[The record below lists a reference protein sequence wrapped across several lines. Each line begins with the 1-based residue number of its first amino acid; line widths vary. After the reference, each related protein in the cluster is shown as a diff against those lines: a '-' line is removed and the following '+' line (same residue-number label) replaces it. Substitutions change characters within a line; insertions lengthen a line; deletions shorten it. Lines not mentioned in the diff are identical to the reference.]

1 MFLCFK
7 NVYIMTFVM
16 TWIRKS
22 IDNHLHFKMVFLFNF
37 NTLILLNLKKYC
49 GFIRIDSG
57 SIFMDPMSTFLSH
70 KKKSTT
76 SHETQSFHKHLHKN
90 SHN

>member
-22 IDNHLHFKMVFLFNF
+22 IDNHLHFKMVFIFNF
-37 NTLILLNLKKYC
+37 NTLILSNLKNTV
-49 GFIRIDSG
+49 DS
-57 SIFMDPMSTFLSH
+57 
-70 KKKSTT
+70 
-76 SHETQSFHKHLHKN
+76 
-90 SHN
+90 